1 MRKHAFFPLTSK
13 MFSPGAALGPTC
25 VGDCGAVTFADRH
38 RREACEIQPLRRGS
52 GAGWLGSL
60 FVWRMRTGE
69 KPVKSSHYGGFRASY
84 GWYVLIWLPATT
96 ERLIEIDER
105 IGGALLRRGVFVLQ
119 SVLLALGV
127 HDIQKIGQSAIV
139 ALLS

>member
-38 RREACEIQPLRRGS
+38 RREACESQPLRRGS
-52 GAGWLGSL
+52 GVGWGGC
-60 FVWRMRTGE
+60 FVIA
-69 KPVKSSHYGGFRASY
+69 PPPH
-84 GWYVLIWLPATT
+84 PAPF
-96 ERLIEIDER
+96 IEIDER
-105 IGGALLRRGVFVLQ
+105 IGGALLRGGVFVLQ
-119 SVLLALGV
+119 SVLLALGI